1 VDEYIVVKRKP
12 VMTSWNFCALLV
24 LISLSLISAGIDDNE
39 VASKYERK
47 LWQKKWKLPIIPKVA
62 PTINDSPSPPVWS
75 DSYICEGVLHLPYA
89 EIDEPFYAWVDLE
102 GKRSR
107 IDYYGGM
114 MITYQLSDKGDF
126 GSSIKI
132 APLTTEEVQN
142 QNNCF
147 EVSGDAD
154 EPVEPESILPDLTG
168 FELMGNEVMNGF
180 TCEKW
185 EYSSSEGD
193 KSNKYSL
200 WLKKEVQPNGDEIN
214 IPVRYEMKGYN
225 SLLGSHYDHYYLDY
239 TTFTAEKPTDETFVV
254 DQDVGECH
262 SFPGPGVDHI
272 YTFNPMREFV
282 RGHTK
287 HVDVTFDSFR
297 NHHKKNYQ
305 NETEHEHRRNV
316 FRQNMRYIHS
326 MNRAGLTYKLAANH
340 LSDQTNQEIRML
352 RGKLRSSG
360 PNRGLPFHYTSKD
373 LESIPDNMD
382 WRLYGAVSSV
392 KDQAVCGSCW
402 SFGTVGTLE
411 GSLFLKTGKLTR
423 LSQQALVDCSWGFGN
438 NGCDGGEDFRV
449 YEWVMKHNGIPTE
462 ESYGPYLG
470 ADGYCHIEK
479 ATMVAP
485 IKGYVNVTSGD
496 IDALKVALFQH
507 GPISVAIDAA
517 HKAFSFY
524 ANGVYYNPECGSGE
538 DSLDHAV
545 LAVGYGVLNGEAYWL
560 VKNSWSTYWGN
571 DGYVLMSQKNN
582 NCGVATSPTFALM

>member
-1 VDEYIVVKRKP
+1 MRR
-12 VMTSWNFCALLV
+12 MTAKNLYCVLLV
-24 LISLSLISAGIDDNE
+24 LFSFGLISAGVDDNE
-39 VASKYERK
+39 IASKYERK
-47 LWQKKWKLPIIPKVA
+47 LWQKKWKLPLVSKKIE
-62 PTINDSPSPPVWS
+62 DSPPNWS
-75 DSYICEGVLHLPYA
+75 DAYICEGVIHLPYA

-102 GKRSR
+102 AGKSR

-114 MITYQLSDKGDF
+114 MKTYQFANEGPF
-126 GSSIKI
+126 GSAKKI
-132 APLTTEEVQN
+132 APLTTETVQN
-142 QNNCF
+142 QNSCF
-147 EVSGDAD
+147 GVYGDAD
-154 EPVEPESILPDLTG
+154 EPVQPESVLPDISDFKLI
-168 FELMGNEVMNGF
+168 GNEVMNGF

-185 EYSSSEGD
+185 EYLSDIDGR
-193 KSNKYSL
+193 SNKYTL
-200 WLKKEVQPNGDEIN
+200 WLKKEYAGTHQQISV
-214 IPVRYEMKGYN
+214 PVRYEMKGYN

-239 TTFTAEKPTDETFVV
+239 TSFSAEKPTDDVFVV
-254 DQDVGECH
+254 DPDVGQCH
-262 SFPGPGVDHI
+262 GFPDPGVDHI

-282 RGHTK
+282 HGHSK
-287 HVDVTFDSFR
+287 HVDENFDTFMK
-297 NHHKKNYQ
+297 HHMKKYHD
-305 NETEHEHRRNV
+305 ETEHEHRRNI

-340 LSDQTNQEIRML
+340 FTDQTNQEIRLL

-360 PNRGLPFHYTSKD
+360 FNGGSPFHYTAKD
-373 LESIPDNMD
+373 VDDLPEQMD

-411 GSLFLKTGKLTR
+411 GALFLKTGKLTR

-449 YEWVMKHNGIPTE
+449 YQWIMKHGGIPTE

-470 ADGYCHIEK
+470 ADGYCHAEN

-496 IDALKVALFQH
+496 ITALKVALFQH

-545 LAVGYGVLNGEAYWL
+545 LAVGYGIMKGEPYWL

-571 DGYVLMSQKNN
+571 DGYVLMSQRNN
-582 NCGVATSPTFALM
+582 NCGVATSPTYAIM

>member
-1 VDEYIVVKRKP
+1 VGG
-12 VMTSWNFCALLV
+12 NLCCALLV
-24 LISLSLISAGIDDNE
+24 LFSLDVIRAGVDDNE
-39 VASKYERK
+39 IASAFERK
-47 LWQKKWKLPIIPKVA
+47 QWQKKWKLPQIPRTLADAK
-62 PTINDSPSPPVWS
+62 DSPPTWS
-75 DSYICEGVLHLPYA
+75 EAYICEGVLHLPYA

-102 GKRSR
+102 AGKSR

-114 MITYQLSDKGDF
+114 MKTYQSAKDGPF
-126 GSSIKI
+126 GSSKKI
-132 APLTTEEVQN
+132 APLTTETVHN
-142 QNNCF
+142 KISCF
-147 EVSGDAD
+147 GVDGSAD
-154 EPVEPESILPDLTG
+154 EPVEPESILPDITD
-168 FELMGNEVMNGF
+168 FKLMGNEIMNGLP
-180 TCEKW
+180 CEKW
-185 EYSSSEGD
+185 QYSSAFGD
-193 KSNKYSL
+193 KSSTYTL
-200 WLKKEVQPNGDEIN
+200 WLKKEIAGNNKEITV
-214 IPVRYEMKGYN
+214 PVRYEMKGYN

-239 TTFTAEKPTDETFVV
+239 TSFLAEKPTD
-254 DQDVGECH
+254 DVFAIAPEIGECH
-262 SFPGPGVDHI
+262 GFPGPGVDHI

-282 RGHTK
+282 HGHSK
-287 HVDVTFDSFR
+287 HVDDAFDTFHK
-297 NHHKKNYQ
+297 HHSKKYRD
-305 NETEHEHRRNV
+305 ESEHVHRKNI

-326 MNRAGLTYKLAANH
+326 INRAGLGYTLAANH
-340 LSDQTNQEIRML
+340 LADQTMQEIGHL

-360 PNRGLPFHYTSKD
+360 FNGGSSFKYTPQDVDSLP
-373 LESIPDNMD
+373 EQMD

-392 KDQAVCGSCW
+392 KDQSVCGSCW

-411 GSLFLKTGKLTR
+411 GALFLKTGKLTR

-449 YEWVMKHNGIPTE
+449 YQWIMKHGGIPTE

-470 ADGYCHIEK
+470 ADGYCHLEN
-479 ATMVAP
+479 ATLTAP

-496 IDALKVALFQH
+496 ITALKVAIFQH

-582 NCGVATSPTFALM
+582 NCGVATSPTYVIM